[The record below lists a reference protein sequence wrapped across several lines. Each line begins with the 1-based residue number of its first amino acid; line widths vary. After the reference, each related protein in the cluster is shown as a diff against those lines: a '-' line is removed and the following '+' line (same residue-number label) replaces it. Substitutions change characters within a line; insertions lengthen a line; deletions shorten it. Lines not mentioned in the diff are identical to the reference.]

1 MSIKAVIFDMDGTL
15 LDTQRI
21 CIPAWEHAGSVQGIK
36 NMGVCNYDVCGMNEL
51 GWTAY
56 LESNFP
62 ALDIDKFKKDARQ
75 YILQNLKIA
84 FKPGAEALLKFLKAN
99 GIPMGLASGTS
110 KPSIVHHLNEVN
122 ATDYFKVIVG
132 GKDVE
137 NGKPA
142 PDIFLLTAEKLGVS
156 PSECIVFEDS
166 PNGVKSAFAAGIR
179 CIGIPDVRPFDN
191 DIKPLLFAELTS
203 MDEAIEIFKT
213 II

>member
-1 MSIKAVIFDMDGTL
+1 
-15 LDTQRI
+15 
-21 CIPAWEHAGSVQGIK
+21 
-36 NMGVCNYDVCGMNEL
+36 
-51 GWTAY
+51 
-56 LESNFP
+56 
-62 ALDIDKFKKDARQ
+62 
-75 YILQNLKIA
+75 
-84 FKPGAEALLKFLKAN
+84 
-99 GIPMGLASGTS
+99 MGLASGTS
-110 KPSIVHHLNEVN
+110 KPSIMHHLNEVN

-142 PDIFLLTAEKLGVS
+142 PDIFLLTAEKLDVS